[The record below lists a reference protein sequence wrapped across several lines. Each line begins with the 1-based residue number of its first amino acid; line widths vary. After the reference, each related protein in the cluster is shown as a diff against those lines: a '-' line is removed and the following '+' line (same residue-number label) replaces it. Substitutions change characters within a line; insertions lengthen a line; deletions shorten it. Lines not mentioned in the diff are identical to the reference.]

1 MMDQTIERPL
11 VRPPVKTAWPIWLD
25 VLIVAGLLIWGTV
38 FLLKMAYLRIWYT
51 TPICV
56 AWLGAIYV
64 YVKQRFGLKIPIALM
79 ALVYASVA
87 LDGLGNL
94 FGWYT
99 TKYKYVQYDEF
110 THAAIPAMT
119 APIVIWLL
127 NEGLKRYDYRLP
139 LGMVTFFAVT
149 TMFTI
154 SGFYEV
160 IELWDDKYMWPQP
173 GMRIH
178 GPYDTPNDLQCDL
191 LGMTIGGLIA
201 YVMMKKR
208 QKPDGSA

>member
-1 MMDQTIERPL
+1 MSQVISSPD
-11 VRPPVKTAWPIWLD
+11 KTETGNPSSFTLLD
-25 VLIVAGLLIWGTV
+25 AVIVGGLLLWGSV
-38 FLLKMAYLRIWYT
+38 FLLRMAYLRIWYS

-56 AWLGAIYV
+56 AWLGAIWF
-64 YVKQRFGLKIPIALM
+64 YVKQRFDVKIPIVLL

-94 FGWYT
+94 FDLYS
-99 TKYKYVQYDEF
+99 TKYKYFQYDEF
-110 THAAIPAMT
+110 THTAIPALT
-119 APIVIWLL
+119 APVIVWLL
-127 NEGLKRYDYRLP
+127 NEGLKRFGYRLP
-139 LGMVTFFAVT
+139 LWLVTFFAAT

-154 SGFYEV
+154 SGFYEI

-191 LGMTIGGLIA
+191 IGLIVGGIAA
-201 YVMMKKR
+201 YLILKR
-208 QKPDGSA
+208 QKSRPSAEA